1 MLSPTGNTELLS
13 LKVRGGEVMCVC
25 KAEVL
30 CWKTSVYFSFS
41 CSQGFAPREQFL
53 PGQKKVQK
61 LVVDVQ
67 GELTHLQ
74 SKLP

>member
-1 MLSPTGNTELLS
+1 MGNIELLS
-13 LKVRGGEVMCVC
+13 LEVRGGEVMYVC

-53 PGQKKVQK
+53 PGQKQVQK
-61 LVVDVQ
+61 LVVNVQ
-67 GELTHLQ
+67 GELTHL
-74 SKLP
+74 SKPP

>member
-1 MLSPTGNTELLS
+1 MGNIELLS
-13 LKVRGGEVMCVC
+13 LEVRGGEVIYVC

-53 PGQKKVQK
+53 PGQKQVQK
-61 LVVDVQ
+61 LVVNVQ
-67 GELTHLQ
+67 GELTHL
-74 SKLP
+74 SKPP